1 MYTDSLGA
9 TPFPYAFEPEA
20 GGCMCADYE
29 VAYCLFPKYL
39 GEIVGTAQ
47 DAISANRTFMF
58 GHIIVQET
66 EDFDMS

>member
-1 MYTDSLGA
+1 MLSSRKVGA
-9 TPFPYAFEPEA
+9 A
-20 GGCMCADYE
+20 CADYE

-47 DAISANRTFMF
+47 DAISANRTFTF

-66 EDFDMS
+66 EDFGMS